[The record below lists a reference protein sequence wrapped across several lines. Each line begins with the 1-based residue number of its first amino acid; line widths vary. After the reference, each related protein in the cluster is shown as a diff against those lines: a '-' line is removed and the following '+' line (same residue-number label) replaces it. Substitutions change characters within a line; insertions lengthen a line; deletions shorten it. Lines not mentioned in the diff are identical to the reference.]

1 MPMASRPAGE
11 SDSRPTLHL
20 LCSTQLGFGN
30 KLSTVSLNY
39 HCPVRLRLPAFLAV
53 ITMTAAGCS
62 LAHRSTAGPS
72 PSTKTSST
80 ASSSTQPRPPSTR
93 SSPPRFCSERVFAT
107 MSEAERVGQLFS
119 VGLRSN
125 RLGPAEVTGIR
136 HYHFGSVWFTQTTTD
151 GVPGVRRVAD
161 AVQALATKANTGGV
175 RFYVAVNQEGGVIQT
190 LRGSGFSA
198 MPTAVG
204 QGRLSPSTLQTDAQ
218 NWGRELLAAGV
229 NLNFAP
235 VMDVVP
241 AGGQL
246 RNQPIGVLKREYG
259 SDPDAVGA
267 HGVAFLRG
275 MARAGVTTTAKHFP
289 GLGRVVGNTDFT
301 ANVVDSETTPNDP
314 YLRPFR
320 QAIDA
325 GVPIVM
331 VALATYTRID
341 PDHLAVFSPVVLR
354 LLRKTYG
361 FHGVIASD
369 DIGAATAI
377 SDIPAGVRAI
387 DFLEAGGDL
396 IVSKYVQPAN
406 QMAEAIL
413 ARARSDPAFRSRLD
427 DAAMRV
433 LRVKQASSL
442 LPCGG

>member
-1 MPMASRPAGE
+1 
-11 SDSRPTLHL
+11 
-20 LCSTQLGFGN
+20 
-30 KLSTVSLNY
+30 
-39 HCPVRLRLPAFLAV
+39 
-53 ITMTAAGCS
+53 
-62 LAHRSTAGPS
+62 
-72 PSTKTSST
+72 
-80 ASSSTQPRPPSTR
+80 
-93 SSPPRFCSERVFAT
+93 
-107 MSEAERVGQLFS
+107 MSESERVGQLFS
-119 VGLRSN
+119 VGLRNN
-125 RLGPAEVTGIR
+125 RLGAAEVTGIR
-136 HYHFGSVWFTQTTTD
+136 HYHFGSVWFTQTTTA

-161 AVQALATKANTGGV
+161 AVQALATTANTGGV
-175 RFYVAVNQEGGVIQT
+175 RFYVAANQEGGVVQA

-198 MPTAVG
+198 MPTAVD

-218 NWGRELLAAGV
+218 NWGRQLLAAGV

-241 AGGQL
+241 AGDQS

-289 GLGRVVGNTDFT
+289 GLGRVVGNTDVT
-301 ANVVDSETTPNDP
+301 ANVVDSETTPDDP
-314 YLRPFR
+314 YLRSFR

-325 GVPIVM
+325 GVPFVM

-341 PDHLAVFSPVVLR
+341 LYRLAVFSPVVLR
-354 LLRKTYG
+354 LLRTTYG

-369 DIGAATAI
+369 DIGASTAT
-377 SDIPAGVRAI
+377 SGIPPGVRAI

-406 QMAEAIL
+406 QMAAAIL
-413 ARARSDPAFRSRLD
+413 ARAGSDPAFRSKLD